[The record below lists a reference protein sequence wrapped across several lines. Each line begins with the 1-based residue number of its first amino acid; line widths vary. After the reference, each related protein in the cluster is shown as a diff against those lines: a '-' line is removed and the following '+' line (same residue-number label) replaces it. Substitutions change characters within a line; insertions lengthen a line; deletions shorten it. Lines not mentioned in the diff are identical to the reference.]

1 MKLRAAGLVRAYK
14 TALKS
19 TGLRTDIEIKMCLRS
34 LLAEELKVGRKKL
47 KRHAV
52 SGQITTLKAKTSK
65 LTDFIRDVLS
75 KLYSKHTLNLFDR
88 CIRLYIYMTG
98 DNLLNLFL
106 VAGSSSFCSSV
117 ADICMH

>member
-1 MKLRAAGLVRAYK
+1 VRAYK

-19 TGLRTDIEIKMCLRS
+19 TGLRTDIEIKMCPKS
-34 LLAEELKVGRKKL
+34 LLAEKLKVGRKKL

-75 KLYSKHTLNLFDR
+75 KLYSKHTLNLLDR
-88 CIRLYIYMTG
+88 RIRLYIYITG
-98 DNLLNLFL
+98 DNLLNLSL
-106 VAGSSSFCSSV
+106 AAGSFFFCSSV
-117 ADICMH
+117 ADTYIY